1 MHILENMVE
10 HCCDMINTG
19 IYRGFNDLSERP
31 DTERRISVGWLIFY
45 TLLALVVSFACSI
58 LEATL
63 LSITPAFVA
72 TSSAN
77 FPHLA
82 ERLKRLKKDVEK
94 PLSAILSLNTI
105 ANTIG
110 AAGVGAEAAF
120 VFGSRY
126 VGVTSAILTLLIL
139 YVAEIIPKSLGANH
153 WKKLAPVAA
162 YVLPVLITILAPL
175 VWLAM
180 LIARRLRKRG
190 VLHHVT
196 SREELSALA
205 QIGATS
211 GAIDN
216 MESTL
221 LQNMLHFSS
230 LKVSAIMTP
239 RTVVFA
245 IQQNQ
250 IVSDTINSHPDLPF
264 SRIPIFGED
273 IDDTVGF
280 VLKNDILMALIR
292 GEGDRSLHE
301 FYREIPTVP
310 DFLPLFPLFEQLTG
324 SREHIALV
332 VDEYGGVEGIVTLE
346 DVIETLLGLEIM
358 DELDQEE
365 DMQKVALKLR
375 ERRRKRLEVNRPATG
390 NPETL

>member
-1 MHILENMVE
+1 M
-10 HCCDMINTG
+10 
-19 IYRGFNDLSERP
+19 P
-31 DTERRISVGWLIFY
+31 WLIFF
-45 TLLALVVSFACSI
+45 TLLAVTTSFVCSI

-72 TSSAN
+72 ASHQEN
-77 FPHLA
+77 PVLA
-82 ERLKRLKKDVEK
+82 KRLKRLKDNVEK

-110 AAGVGAEAAF
+110 AAGVGAQAAL
-120 VFGSRY
+120 VFGSQY
-126 VGVTSAILTLLIL
+126 VGAASAILTLLIL
-139 YVAEIIPKSLGANH
+139 YLAEIIPKSLGANY
-153 WKKLAPVAA
+153 WKRLAPAA
-162 YVLPVLITILAPL
+162 ARILPVLITCLFPL

-180 LIARRLRKRG
+180 LIARRLRKPG
-190 VLHHVT
+190 SSPVT

-205 QIGATS
+205 EIGATS

-216 MESTL
+216 LESTL
-221 LQNMLHFSS
+221 LQNMLRFSS
-230 LKVSAIMTP
+230 LKVSDIMTP

-245 IQQNQ
+245 KQQNQ
-250 IVSDTINSHPDLPF
+250 TISDVIKAQPELPF
-264 SRIPIFGED
+264 SRIPIYGED
-273 IDDTVGF
+273 IDDTIGF
-280 VLKNDILMALIR
+280 VLKSDILMALVK
-292 GEGDRSLHE
+292 GEGNRSLYE
-301 FYREIPTVP
+301 FCREIPTVP

-375 ERRRKRLEVNRPATG
+375 ERRRHRLKANHPG
-390 NPETL
+390 PENQENE

>member
-1 MHILENMVE
+1 M
-10 HCCDMINTG
+10 
-19 IYRGFNDLSERP
+19 S
-31 DTERRISVGWLIFY
+31 WLIFY
-45 TLLALVVSFACSI
+45 TLLAVIVSFVCSI

-72 TSSAN
+72 TSRLES
-77 FPHLA
+77 PHLA
-82 ERLKRLKKDVEK
+82 ERLKYLKKDVEK

-110 AAGVGAEAAF
+110 AAGVGAQAAF

-126 VGVTSAILTLLIL
+126 VGIISAILTLLIL
-139 YVAEIIPKSLGANH
+139 YLAEIIPKSLGANY
-153 WKKLAPVAA
+153 WRKLAPVAA
-162 YVLPVLITILAPL
+162 YVLPLLITILAPL
-175 VWLAM
+175 VWFAM
-180 LIARRLRKRG
+180 LIARRLRRRNP
-190 VLHHVT
+190 LPVT

-205 QIGATS
+205 EIGASS

-230 LKVSAIMTP
+230 LKVSDIMTP

-245 IQQNQ
+245 VQQEQ
-250 IVSDTINSHPDLPF
+250 TLSDIIALHPDLPF
-264 SRIPIFGED
+264 SRIPIYGDD
-273 IDDTVGF
+273 IDDTIGF
-280 VLKNDILMALIR
+280 VLKSDILMALVN
-292 GEGDRSLHE
+292 GETTRPLSE
-301 FYREIPTVP
+301 FSREIPTVP
-310 DFLPLFPLFEQLTG
+310 DFLSLFPLFEQLTG

-346 DVIETLLGLEIM
+346 DLIETLLGLEIM

-375 ERRRKRLEVNRPATG
+375 ERRRRRLEANRFT
-390 NPETL
+390 PESS